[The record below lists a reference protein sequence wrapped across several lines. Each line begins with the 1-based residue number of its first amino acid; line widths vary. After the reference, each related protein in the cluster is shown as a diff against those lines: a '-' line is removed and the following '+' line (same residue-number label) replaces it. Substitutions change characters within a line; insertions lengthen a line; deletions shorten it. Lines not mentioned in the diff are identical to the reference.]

1 MRSAVDREGLTMR
14 VVVVDDN
21 DVWRP
26 SLVSALTSRGIDV
39 VADCADGEEMIDRL
53 RRPGVAQVE
62 VAILDLRLPPTW
74 SDEGIHLAR
83 ELRRRYDE
91 LGVIILS
98 GYEQDVQLHYATQ
111 ALGDLQGRGGI
122 GYLFKD
128 RVNRASL
135 KEAVQRVAA
144 GRVVVD
150 PLFSQQVVEQ
160 YRGNAAPASDFT
172 GREVDVLDLLVQG
185 LTNRE
190 IADKLYLSV
199 AVVERHLTKIFRQVV
214 ATDTDGAVQGDA
226 RRENR
231 RVLTV
236 LEWLRRTGR
245 LRQ

>member
-1 MRSAVDREGLTMR
+1 MR

-26 SLVSALTSRGIDV
+26 SLVAALSSRGMSV
-39 VADCADGEEMIDRL
+39 VADTADGHDLLALLPSL
-53 RRPGVAQVE
+53 RDDPPHVAV
-62 VAILDLRLPPTW
+62 LDLRLPPTW

-83 ELRRRYDE
+83 DLRRRFPE

-98 GYEQDVQLHYATQ
+98 GYEHDVQLHYATQ
-111 ALGDLQGRGGI
+111 ALDALDGTGGL

-128 RVNRASL
+128 RTNRSSL
-135 KEAVQRVAA
+135 QEAVQRVAA

-150 PLFSQQVVEQ
+150 PLFSQQAADE
-160 YRGNAAPASDFT
+160 YRAQRTATRDFSE
-172 GREVDVLDLLVQG
+172 REVQVLDLLVQG
-185 LTNRE
+185 LTNKE
-190 IADKLYLSV
+190 IAETLHLSIPV
-199 AVVERHLTKIFRQVV
+199 IERHLTSVFRSLLPNGS
-214 ATDTDGAVQGDA
+214 DGQVQGDS

-245 LRQ
+245 LT

>member
-1 MRSAVDREGLTMR
+1 MIVEGMRMR

-26 SLVSALTSRGIDV
+26 SLVAALTSRGIDV
-39 VADCADGEEMIDRL
+39 VAECADGDELFDQL
-53 RRPGVAQVE
+53 RRLDITPID

-83 ELRRRYDE
+83 ELRRRNRE
-91 LGVIILS
+91 LGVVILS
-98 GYEQDVQLHYATQ
+98 GYEADVQLHYATQ
-111 ALGDLQGRGGI
+111 ALGEQHGHGGI

-128 RVNRASL
+128 RINRGSL

-160 YRGNAAPASDFT
+160 YRGSAASAAEFT
-172 GREVDVLDLLVQG
+172 NREVDVLDLLVRG

-190 IADKLYLSV
+190 IAEKLHISI

-214 ATDTDGAVQGDA
+214 ADPTGIIEGDA

-245 LRQ
+245 LTD